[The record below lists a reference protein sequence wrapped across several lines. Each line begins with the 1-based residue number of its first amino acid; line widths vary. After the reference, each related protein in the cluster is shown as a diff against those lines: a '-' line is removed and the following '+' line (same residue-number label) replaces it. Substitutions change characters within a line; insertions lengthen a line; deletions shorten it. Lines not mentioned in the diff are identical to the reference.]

1 MAGTT
6 INLNNF
12 GQQNGAGTLQQMPNQ
27 AVYNVKFNPSSTTA
41 SLKPCDPVKLIA
53 GASDVPLVDFA
64 GTADDLVYGFVI
76 YNRKNAN
83 PAKGSIIAIAG
94 DDSIMY
100 MTAGGA
106 IARGEY
112 VTADANQTVVKTTT
126 ATDIMGICLDTASAS
141 GDLVRVIIKNMGFAT
156 LA

>member
-1 MAGTT
+1 MATT

-12 GQQNGAGTLQQMPNQ
+12 AQQNGAGTLQQMPNQ
-27 AVYNVKFNPSSTTA
+27 SVFNVKFNPNSSTA

-53 GASDVPLVDFA
+53 GTSDIPLVDYA

-76 YNRKNAN
+76 IRRKNAN
-83 PAKGSIIAIAG
+83 PEKGTIIEIAS
-94 DDSIMY
+94 DECVMY

-112 VTADANQTVVKTTT
+112 VTASDNQTVVKTTT
-126 ATDIMGICLDTASAS
+126 ATDVMGICIDTASAS
-141 GDLVRVIIKNMGFAT
+141 GDLVRVLIKNMGFAT
-156 LA
+156 HA

>member
-1 MAGTT
+1 MGTN

-12 GQQNGAGTLQQMPNQ
+12 AQQNAKGTLQQMPNQ
-27 AVYNVKFNPSSTTA
+27 NVFNVRFNPESSTA

-53 GASDVPLVDFA
+53 GTSSVPLVDVA
-64 GTADDLVYGFVI
+64 GTSDDLVFGFLTLSH
-76 YNRKNAN
+76 KNAN
-83 PAKGSIIAIAG
+83 PVKGTIVEIAS
-94 DDSIMY
+94 DDCV
-100 MTAGGA
+100 MTMEAGGA

-141 GDLVRVIIKNMGFAT
+141 GDLVRVLIKNMGIAT
-156 LA
+156 VA